1 MIYYTINVTEDQL
14 ATLAVACEIT
24 ARLGICQIEMA
35 FQELPFREPLDWTE
49 YHAMMDDIR
58 RQLRVHCDANMGIRR
73 AEKRHKEAWDL
84 YTVFRHRLS
93 WDRLKDEGNDKP
105 DFPGVNYDEPRKTSN
120 QPLAK
125 IERNQ
130 DQP

>member
-1 MIYYTINVTEDQL
+1 MRTYTINVTQEQL
-14 ATLAVACEIT
+14 ATLSMACEIT
-24 ARLGICQIEMA
+24 ARLGICQIELA
-35 FQELPFREPLDWTE
+35 FDELPFREPRDWSE

-73 AEKRHKEAWDL
+73 AKNRHKEAWDL

-93 WDRLKDEGNDKP
+93 WDRLKDEGNDNP
-105 DFPGVNYDEPRKTSN
+105 DFHGVNYDEPRKTSN